1 MLEVQKEGLARALNV
16 LNGLGAQF
24 KIILPDGT
32 EYGDLVAAPKKEEKK
47 RKRNP
52 SPYPIGALQSYFQ
65 PILEALKPGAA
76 VEVPADKFDIES
88 LRGSMT
94 AWAGK
99 TWGRKTFISRTDK
112 TKNVVEFL
120 RME

>member
-1 MLEVQKEGLARALNV
+1 MLEVQKEGLKRALII
-16 LNGLGAQF
+16 LSGLGAQY

-32 EYGDLVAAPKKEEKK
+32 EYGDLVVAPKVEEKK
-47 RKRNP
+47 RKRKP
-52 SPYPIGALQSYFQ
+52 SPYPIGALQNYFQ
-65 PILEALKPGAA
+65 PMLDALRPGDA
-76 VEVPADKFDIES
+76 VEVPAGKFDIES

-99 TWGRKTFISRTDK
+99 TWGRKTFISRSDK
-112 TKNVVEFL
+112 TRNVVEFL